1 MRGDNERNPVGVSK
15 LDDHVFDTDV
25 FLQLYEKEEFYGE
38 MTALYEKKALPYLN
52 GLIEGGIDSMAE
64 ETRKASAMNHLRW
77 EELSNRYQYYTDY
90 DNDIR
95 YLKYFVE
102 TRRDFL
108 NEVWLEDVIYH
119 RLEYRVDGDVYKV
132 DYVKDGETPKREPSA
147 YKNGSIFAGWV
158 ISGTGVPFDEYKP
171 IYEDMVFEALW
182 QEVQSGS

>member
-1 MRGDNERNPVGVSK
+1 MVQLFRFITGYVRLEAQGGLPER
-15 LDDHVFDTDV
+15 LIDDARELLSQEDIRFEDV
-25 FLQLYEKEEFYGE
+25 IANAEYHRQIAERERE
-38 MTALYEKKALPYLN
+38 
-52 GLIEGGIDSMAE
+52 MAE

-182 QEVQSGS
+182 QEVQSGLA